1 MSTPNRVPLDFA
13 ITGSAGPTLGARDPE
28 GNDALETL
36 ASDGVN
42 QVRIPAMRHRELEG
56 ISPGSGP
63 LPQTVQDVQD
73 QLDWA
78 QRVTERTGRRMT
90 VAVNPG
96 DLTAY
101 EPGTHNGRWFEYVV
115 ERFKDHPALGVWKFY
130 DEPNNPYN
138 PYDKMLRVRKGL
150 RRAHAYV
157 HEKDGKHYTWVTQA
171 PKPRD
176 RITER
181 YLATFMDA
189 CDIHAVDVYP
199 VSDPPGKHSDLPN
212 KLPSCVGDYADRF
225 ANVARRE
232 IEAGRTRFTWMVLQ
246 GAGWSGVL
254 PRDENRRALGPVLM
268 QPPEFMFRYMVF
280 QSIIHGAEGIVVF
293 GMPVGLYPDMK
304 PYGWDWGY
312 WRNTVLPTLR
322 ELRSPGLAAALAAW
336 QPETAQLHK
345 LGDRDVRI
353 DSLVVKAPSG
363 ERFLLATRSEYKR
376 YEPREA
382 EVEIPVDGT
391 SVRHTFAPHEVLV
404 RALDR

>member
-1 MSTPNRVPLDFA
+1 MAVCVPLDFA
-13 ITGSAGPTLGARDPE
+13 ITASPGPALGARDPE

-36 ASDGVN
+36 ARDGVS
-42 QVRIPAMRHRELEG
+42 QVRPPAIRHKELEG
-56 ISPGSGP
+56 ISPGAGP
-63 LPQTVQDVQD
+63 LPHTIQDVLD
-73 QLDWA
+73 LLDWA
-78 QRVTERTGRRMT
+78 QRVSERTGKRMH

-96 DLTAY
+96 ELTAY

-115 ERFKDHPALGVWKFY
+115 QRFKDHPALGVWKFY

-138 PYDKMLRVRKGL
+138 PYEKMQRVRKGL

-157 HEKDGKHYTWVTQA
+157 HEVDGRHLTWVTQA

-199 VSDPPGKHSDLPN
+199 VSDPPGKHSDVPN
-212 KLPSCVGDYADRF
+212 KMPSCVGDYADRF

-232 IEAGRTRFTWMVLQ
+232 TDAGRPRFTWMVLQ

-268 QPPEFMFRYMVF
+268 QPPASMFRYMVF

-304 PYGWDWGY
+304 PLGWDWGY
-312 WRNTVLPTLR
+312 WRNAVVPVLKELR
-322 ELRSPGLAAALAAW
+322 EPGLADALEVR
-336 QPETAQLHK
+336 QPETLQVRR
-345 LGDRDVRI
+345 LGERGVRI
-353 DSLVVKAPSG
+353 DTREVRAPDG
-363 ERFLLATRSEYKR
+363 ARFLLASRCERKR
-376 YEPREA
+376 GEPREA
-382 EVEIPVDGT
+382 DVQIPVAGGG
-391 SVRHTFAPHEVLV
+391 SVSGRFAPHEV
-404 RALDR
+404 RIYALT

>member
-1 MSTPNRVPLDFA
+1 MPRQVPLDFA
-13 ITGSAGPTLGARDPE
+13 ITASAGPALGARDPE

-36 ASDGVN
+36 ARDGVN
-42 QVRIPAMRHRELEG
+42 QVRVPAIRHRELEG
-56 ISPGSGP
+56 VSPGAGP
-63 LPQTVQDVQD
+63 LLQTIQEVQD

-78 QRVTERTGRRMT
+78 RRVSERTGKEMY

-96 DLTAY
+96 ELTAY
-101 EPGTHNGRWFEYVV
+101 ERGTHNGRWFEYVV
-115 ERFKDHPALGVWKFY
+115 ERFKEHPALGVWKFY

-138 PYDKMLRVRKGL
+138 PYEKMKRVRTGL
-150 RRAHAYV
+150 RRAHAHISEV
-157 HEKDGKHYTWVTQA
+157 DGRHPTWVTQA

-189 CDIHAVDVYP
+189 CDVHAVDVYP

-232 IEAGRTRFTWMVLQ
+232 TSAGRPRFTWMVLQ

-268 QPPEFMFRYMVF
+268 QPPASMFRYMVF

-304 PYGWDWGY
+304 PLGWDWGY
-312 WRNTVLPTLR
+312 RRNAVLPTLA
-322 ELRSPGLAAALAAW
+322 ELRSPGLAAALTAW
-336 QPETAQLHK
+336 QPETAKIYK
-345 LGDRDVRI
+345 LGDRGVRI
-353 DSLVVKAPSG
+353 DTLVIKSP
-363 ERFLLATRSEYKR
+363 
-376 YEPREA
+376 
-382 EVEIPVDGT
+382 
-391 SVRHTFAPHEVLV
+391 
-404 RALDR
+404 